1 MKAKII
7 SLGTALPKR
16 YITQDEAFAALGYS
30 NRRTWEIFKNAGID
44 QRPVWV
50 APDQLRLLPMDQLY
64 DAYFEGAWSLSLEAA
79 QDCLEGERFDTIGS
93 ITFAST
99 TQPRLLCPSMSYRL
113 AGALDLS
120 TDVEHSD
127 MIGGGCQ
134 GGLPAICRAADHF
147 LRTGRPGLMVC
158 AEICT
163 ATYFPAPEHDLEN
176 AVANAIFSDGAAS
189 ALIGWDDDPR
199 HPQIVSLASAF
210 DPRYL
215 DYLGYRWVKTDEG
228 MRLKVV
234 LHRDVPKIAPDMVYL
249 ALSQLFQARDQGLI
263 QALKKIDHF
272 IIHPGGVK
280 VLDNIQ
286 RAFGIPDQ
294 KMAFSREILRR
305 QGNQSSATIGSI
317 GKLVRDTARPGD
329 RGLVISMGAGFKT
342 YAMELLWA

>member
-16 YITQDEAFAALGYS
+16 YITQDEAFAALGYT

-44 QRPVWV
+44 QRPVWI
-50 APDQLRLLPMDQLY
+50 APDHLRSLPMDELY
-64 DAYFEGAWSLSLEAA
+64 NAYFEGAWELSLEAA
-79 QDCLEGERFDTIGS
+79 RDCLEGERCDTIGS
-93 ITFAST
+93 ITFATT
-99 TQPRLLCPSMSYRL
+99 TQPKLLCPSMSYRL
-113 AGALDLS
+113 AGVLDLS
-120 TDVEHSD
+120 ADVEHAD

-176 AVANAIFSDGAAS
+176 TVANAIFSDGAAS

-199 HPQIVSLASAF
+199 HPQIVNLASAF
-210 DPRYL
+210 NPHYL
-215 DYLGYRWVKTDEG
+215 DYLGYQWVKTWEG
-228 MRLKVV
+228 LRLKVV
-234 LHRDVPKIAPDMVYL
+234 LHKDVPKVAPDMVYM
-249 ALSQLFQARDQGLI
+249 ALDKMFGWTPVTD
-263 QALKKIDHF
+263 ALKKIDHF

>member
-7 SLGTALPKR
+7 SLGTALPEH
-16 YITQDEAFAALGYS
+16 YVTQKEAFEALGYT
-30 NRRTWEIFKNAGID
+30 NRRVWSIFENAGID

-50 APDQLRLLPMDQLY
+50 SPAELRSLKKDELY
-64 DAYFEGAWSLSLEAA
+64 GHYCSGAWNLGLRAA
-79 QDCLEGERFDTIGS
+79 KECLGDKADTVGS

-99 TQPRLLCPSMSYRL
+99 TQPYLLCPSMSYRL
-113 AGALDLS
+113 AGALDLP
-120 TDVEHSD
+120 TDVEHAD

-189 ALIGWDDDPR
+189 CLVGWDDDPR

-215 DYLGYRWVKTDEG
+215 DYLGYKWVETDEG

-234 LHRDVPKIAPDMVYL
+234 LHKDVPRIAPDMVYM
-249 ALSQLFQARDQGLI
+249 ALDKIFGWTPVTD
-263 QALKKIDHF
+263 ALKEIDHF

-286 RAFGIPDQ
+286 RAFGIPDE
-294 KMAFSREILRR
+294 KMTFSREILRR

-317 GKLVRDTARPGD
+317 GKLVRDMARPGD

-342 YAMELLWA
+342 YAMELLWT

>member
-16 YITQDEAFAALGYS
+16 YITQEEAYHALGYT
-30 NRRTWEIFKNAGID
+30 NRRTWEIFKNSGIN
-44 QRPVWV
+44 QRPVWI
-50 APDQLRLLPMDQLY
+50 APEQLPKLSMDELY
-64 DAYFEGAWSLSLEAA
+64 DAYLEGAWKLSLEAA
-79 QDCLEGERFDTIGS
+79 QDCLEGERYDTIGS
-93 ITFAST
+93 ITFATT

-120 TDVEHSD
+120 GDVEHAD

-147 LRTGRPGLMVC
+147 LRTGRPGLMVS

-176 AVANAIFSDGAAS
+176 VVANAIFSDGAAS

-199 HPQIVSLASAF
+199 HPQIVGLASAF
-210 DPRYL
+210 DPHYI
-215 DYLGYRWVKTDEG
+215 DYLGYRWVKTGKG

-234 LHRDVPKIAPDMVYL
+234 LHKDVPKIAPDMVYL
-249 ALSQLFQARDQGLI
+249 VLDKIFGWTPVTDALQ
-263 QALKKIDHF
+263 KIDHF

-286 RAFGIPDQ
+286 RAFGIPDE

-317 GKLVRDTARPGD
+317 GKLVRDVARPGD